1 MLASKVSRLITFSLR
16 LNTDV
21 FWCCWIIMRR
31 EIADLTI
38 GLVLVVVG
46 IIVML
51 FVFSMAMNLAF
62 SAGDYFREQF
72 PQEEVFE
79 GPRAEFRWSA
89 DGWDVDFT
97 DRSTEGDGSI
107 DSWSWDFGDGNT
119 DTGPDQFHQYD
130 DNGTYQVSLTVEDE
144 NGKRSTARSE
154 VYVEL
159 DSHPSE
165 VSQLD
170 VDESNFNLD
179 FGDVITPIAAAILV
193 GILFIVMFAVGAAI
207 TKAGWNILK
216 PKPEKLK
223 IKLKPKEIEIKQV
236 GTYAAA
242 PQEPIQYQEEMPPEP
257 YSPPPPEHYQDEP

>member
-1 MLASKVSRLITFSLR
+1 
-16 LNTDV
+16 
-21 FWCCWIIMRR
+21 MRR
-31 EIADLTI
+31 EIADMVI

-51 FVFSMAMNLAF
+51 FVFSLAMNLAF
-62 SAGDYFREQF
+62 SPGDYFREQF
-72 PQEEVFE
+72 PQEEVLE
-79 GPRAEFRWSA
+79 GPRAEFQWSA
-89 DGWDVDFT
+89 NGWDVDFT
-97 DRSTEGDGSI
+97 DLSTEGDGDI
-107 DSWSWDFGDGNT
+107 DSRSWNFGDGDT
-119 DTGPDQFHQYD
+119 DTGSNPFHPYS
-130 DNGTYQVSLTVEDE
+130 DNGTYQVSLIVEDE

-154 VYVEL
+154 VYVEMGGQL
-159 DSHPSE
+159 SD

-170 VDESNFNLD
+170 SDESDFNLN
-179 FGDVITPIAAAILV
+179 FGDVVTPIAAAILV

-242 PQEPIQYQEEMPPEP
+242 PQPEVQEPPPQ
-257 YSPPPPEHYQDEP
+257 YSPPPPEEYEE